1 MAPSH
6 HKPRLSQVCDNW
18 RNLIISTPVLWRRLD
33 LTGFSDVKFP
43 LQSFQRLNDT
53 NQLFTCVN
61 ELNLSGWSGANA
73 EKIIEIVA
81 NSSNF
86 DLEML
91 CVRNCRNISC
101 KFLDTVIRRCP
112 NIKDLDIS
120 AITVCEIEHTLFFRF
135 SHASRGLFFL
145 SFLLLLFSSCLV
157 GLTHNCGIPLSLLRN
172 LVFLRP

>member
-120 AITVCEIEHTLFFRF
+120 AITVCEIEQTLFFRF
-135 SHASRGLFFL
+135 SHASRGLF
-145 SFLLLLFSSCLV
+145 SFLFSSDLV
-157 GLTHNCGIPLSLLRN
+157 FNTCSPYNCGVPLSLLRN